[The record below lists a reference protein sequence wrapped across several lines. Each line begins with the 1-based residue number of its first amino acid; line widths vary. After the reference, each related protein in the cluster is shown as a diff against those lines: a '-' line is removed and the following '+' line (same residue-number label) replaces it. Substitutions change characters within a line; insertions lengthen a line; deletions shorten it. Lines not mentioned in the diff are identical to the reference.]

1 MAVHSASSKAAHLAE
16 KKAGQKV
23 SKTVAKSVAVMVAKR
38 AGYSVGVWGGPMAAS
53 LAAVKAEQRGALLA
67 VRCFE
72 NVQVKKT
79 APVNRQKA
87 TGTLVGTKAVLKA
100 EKRVD
105 S

>member
-1 MAVHSASSKAAHLAE
+1 LVDLLVRSSAATKAALKVFERVGLLDALMAE
-16 KKAGQKV
+16 
-23 SKTVAKSVAVMVAKR
+23 
-38 AGYSVGVWGGPMAAS
+38 PMAAS

>member
-1 MAVHSASSKAAHLAE
+1 MLVRSSAATKAAL
-16 KKAGQKV
+16 KV
-23 SKTVAKSVAVMVAKR
+23 FER
-38 AGYSVGVWGGPMAAS
+38 AGLLDALMAEPMAAS
-53 LAAVKAEQRGALLA
+53 LAAVKAEQRAALLA

>member
-1 MAVHSASSKAAHLAE
+1 MLVRSSAATKAALKVFERVGLLDALMAE
-16 KKAGQKV
+16 
-23 SKTVAKSVAVMVAKR
+23 
-38 AGYSVGVWGGPMAAS
+38 PMAAS